1 MKNDAVHSVMYSQ
14 IDHYPQYGV
23 IAWGSTYN
31 NVIDPIFKLQKK
43 IVRVISSPGWFAPS
57 DPIFKSLKILPVHEI

>member
-14 IDHYPQYGV
+14 TDPYLQYGV

-31 NVIDPIFKLQKK
+31 NVIDPIFKLQRK
-43 IVRVISSPGWFAPS
+43 IVRVISSSGWFAPS
-57 DPIFKSLKILPVHEI
+57 NPIV